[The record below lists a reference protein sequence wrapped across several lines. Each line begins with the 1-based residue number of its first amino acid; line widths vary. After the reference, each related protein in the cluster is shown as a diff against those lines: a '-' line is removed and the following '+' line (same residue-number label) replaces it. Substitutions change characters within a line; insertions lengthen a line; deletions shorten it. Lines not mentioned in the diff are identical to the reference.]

1 MDRWNEMS
9 LKVMSSLS
17 LESIQER
24 PARPLDGVVAK
35 KIQTSEG
42 KWDGDIRPDDL

>member
-9 LKVMSSLS
+9 LKVMSYLS
-17 LESIQER
+17 TESIQER
-24 PARPLDGVVAK
+24 PARPLDGVVA